1 MHTMKT
7 ALLAAAMAVALSAPA
22 LASSCP
28 KQMAAIDAALAQN
41 ASLSAEQMSKV
52 KELRAQGE
60 AEHKAGKHA
69 ESVKSL
75 GEAKEMLGVK

>member
-52 KELRAQGE
+52 KELRAEGE
-60 AEHKAGKHA
+60 KLHKAGNHDRSIEVLA
-69 ESVKSL
+69 
-75 GEAKEMLGVK
+75 EAKGILGIK